1 VSGIAKG
8 ERTSVKEVVKTDKA
22 PAAIGPYSQG
32 IKIGGLVFTAGQV
45 GIDPVTGKMV
55 EGGVEA
61 QTRRALENVSAI
73 LEAAGTSL
81 SQAVKTTVFLS
92 DMSLFEAM
100 NGVYKEYVGDQP
112 PARSTIAVR
121 ELPRQALV
129 EIECVAAL
137 DNGQ

>member
-1 VSGIAKG
+1 MRDAV
-8 ERTSVKEVVKTDKA
+8 RTGGA
-22 PAAIGPYSQG
+22 PGAIGPYSQG

-45 GIDPVTGKMV
+45 GFDPATGQFV
-55 EGGVEA
+55 EGGVEE

-81 SQAVKTTVFLS
+81 QQAVKVTVFLS

-100 NGVYKEYVGDQP
+100 NGVYKQFFTGTP
-112 PARSTIAVR
+112 PARTTVAVAG
-121 ELPRQALV
+121 LPRNALV

-137 DNGQ
+137 DDGQQA